1 MSFIKPIE
9 TDEADGLLA
18 RIYDAA
24 TKRAGKV
31 FQILRIQSN
40 NVHSLKASMDLYS
53 AIMLRESP
61 LSRAQREMIAV
72 VVSKA
77 NGCHY

>member
-9 TDEADGLLA
+9 TDDATGLLA
-18 RIYDAA
+18 RIYGAA
-24 TKRAGKV
+24 IKRAGKV

-40 NVHSLKASMDLYS
+40 NANSLKASMDLY
-53 AIMLRESP
+53 AATMLRESP
-61 LSRAQREMIAV
+61 ITRRQREMMAV

>member
-1 MSFIKPIE
+1 MSFIKPV
-9 TDEADGLLA
+9 EASEAAGLLA

-24 TKRAGKV
+24 IKRTGRV
-31 FQILRIQSN
+31 FEILRVQSN
-40 NVHSLKASMDLYS
+40 NANSLKASMDLY
-53 AIMLRESP
+53 AATMLRESS
-61 LSRAQREMIAV
+61 LSRGQREMIAV